1 MSVLL
6 SVTVYRSSWVWPLKK
21 EVVIMSEQ
29 HFAIQLE
36 DYSLPDILPFPKT
49 YYGTLPQIGALMD
62 CLVADPD
69 TAIRF
74 ASTIRAFN
82 DYKAGH
88 LGAVHEVCGRTFR
101 LLTPVNQIH
110 ETVILDQNVQWDFE
124 NGAYHHRVRADF
136 VDLHQV
142 LLQDGDMYLRVV
154 RPCYE
159 GLQYEDAYERWTS
172 MPACNYGFPYMYEAE
187 PGWHY
192 ARLYT
197 LEQVEVSAAP
207 CLIRMHDSCYVSHHE
222 ACNDLFGGREVHHE
236 E

>member
-1 MSVLL
+1 
-6 SVTVYRSSWVWPLKK
+6 
-21 EVVIMSEQ
+21 MSEQ

-36 DYSLPDILPFPKT
+36 DYSLPAILPFPKT
-49 YYGTLPQIGALMD
+49 YYGTLSQIGALMD
-62 CLVADPD
+62 CLAADPD

-101 LLTPVNQIH
+101 LLTPVNLIR

-124 NGAYHHRVRADF
+124 NGAYNHRVRAGF

-142 LLQDGDMYLRVV
+142 LLQDGDMYLRCV

-159 GLQYEDAYERWTS
+159 NLMYEDPYEGWTS

-207 CLIRMHDSCYVSHHE
+207 CLIRMHDTCYVSHHE
-222 ACNDLFGGREVHHE
+222 ACNDLFGGREVPHE

>member
-1 MSVLL
+1 M
-6 SVTVYRSSWVWPLKK
+6 R
-21 EVVIMSEQ
+21 EQ

-36 DYSLPDILPFPKT
+36 DYSLPAILPFPKT
-49 YYGTLPQIGALMD
+49 YYGTLPQISALMD
-62 CLVADPD
+62 CLAADPN

-74 ASTIRAFN
+74 ASTIQAFEA
-82 DYKAGH
+82 YKKGYW
-88 LGAVHEVCGRTFR
+88 GAVHTVSGQTLR
-101 LLTPVNQIH
+101 LLTPVELIC
-110 ETVILDQNVQWDFE
+110 ETTVLHQNVEWDFD
-124 NGAYHHRVRADF
+124 NGPYNHRVRADL

-142 LLQDGDMYLRVV
+142 LLQDGDMYLRCV

-159 GLQYEDAYERWTS
+159 GLQYEDPCEGWTS

-222 ACNDLFGGREVHHE
+222 ACNDLFGGREVPHE